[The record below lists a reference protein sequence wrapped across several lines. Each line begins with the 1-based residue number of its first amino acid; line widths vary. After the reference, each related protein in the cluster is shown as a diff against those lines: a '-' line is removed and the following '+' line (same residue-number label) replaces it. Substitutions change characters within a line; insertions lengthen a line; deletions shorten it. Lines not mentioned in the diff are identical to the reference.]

1 MADNLVIVESPA
13 KAKTIKK
20 YLGKNFSVVASMGHL
35 RDLPKS
41 SLGVDIKNDFQPKY
55 ITIRGKGE
63 LLSKLKKEAKS
74 AKHIYLATDP
84 DREGEAISWHLTQA
98 LGIGEENIR
107 RISFNEITKSAVQN
121 AMKSPGK
128 INYNLVDAQQA
139 RRVLDRI
146 VGYLISPLLWKK
158 VKKGLSAGRVQS
170 VASRLIVDRE
180 REIEAFVPEEYWT
193 IDAKLMQ
200 KGRDDVFIAHF
211 YGSSNGKIELKNK
224 QETDKVLSAL
234 KDAIYRVL
242 SVKKGNKSKTP
253 PPPFITSTMQQ
264 EASRKL
270 NFSAKRTMQAAQ
282 QLYEGVDIEGLGSVG
297 LITYMRTDSLRISD
311 EARQSAAG
319 YIKSVFGDKY
329 LPEKPRYY
337 KSKKGVQDA
346 HEAIRPTE
354 IGLSPDKVKKSLK
367 PDLYKLYKLIW
378 ERFVASQMQNATF
391 ETINCDIEANGYIF
405 KANGLKLIFPGFM
418 KVYVEDKDEQ
428 EEGEDQIPNLA
439 EKEELNLYKLLDK
452 QHFTS
457 PPPRFTEATLIK
469 ALEEEGIGRPS
480 TYAPNISTILSRCY
494 VRREGRTLFPTELGI
509 IVTDL
514 MVEFFKDIVDIEFT
528 ANMEQQLDE
537 IEEGDEN
544 WVDVLRQFYAPFEST
559 LKKAEEHIG
568 KIQIADEVSD
578 VECDKCGRKMVYK
591 MGRFGKFLACPGF
604 PECRNTKPIINETG
618 VLCPLCGG
626 KILVKKSKKG
636 KTYYGCEKNPQC
648 EFMVWDM
655 PVDKKCPR
663 CGKIMLKKSA
673 RGGGKLY
680 CMDKDECG
688 YKE

>member
-1 MADNLVIVESPA
+1 
-13 KAKTIKK
+13 
-20 YLGKNFSVVASMGHL
+20 
-35 RDLPKS
+35 
-41 SLGVDIKNDFQPKY
+41 
-55 ITIRGKGE
+55 
-63 LLSKLKKEAKS
+63 
-74 AKHIYLATDP
+74 
-84 DREGEAISWHLTQA
+84 
-98 LGIGEENIR
+98 
-107 RISFNEITKSAVQN
+107 
-121 AMKSPGK
+121 
-128 INYNLVDAQQA
+128 
-139 RRVLDRI
+139 
-146 VGYLISPLLWKK
+146 
-158 VKKGLSAGRVQS
+158 
-170 VASRLIVDRE
+170 
-180 REIEAFVPEEYWT
+180 
-193 IDAKLMQ
+193 
-200 KGRDDVFIAHF
+200 
-211 YGSSNGKIELKNK
+211 
-224 QETDKVLSAL
+224 
-234 KDAIYRVL
+234 
-242 SVKKGNKSKTP
+242 
-253 PPPFITSTMQQ
+253 
-264 EASRKL
+264 
-270 NFSAKRTMQAAQ
+270 
-282 QLYEGVDIEGLGSVG
+282 
-297 LITYMRTDSLRISD
+297 
-311 EARQSAAG
+311 
-319 YIKSVFGDKY
+319 
-329 LPEKPRYY
+329 
-337 KSKKGVQDA
+337 
-346 HEAIRPTE
+346 
-354 IGLSPDKVKKSLK
+354 
-367 PDLYKLYKLIW
+367 
-378 ERFVASQMQNATF
+378 
-391 ETINCDIEANGYIF
+391 
-405 KANGLKLIFPGFM
+405 
-418 KVYVEDKDEQ
+418 
-428 EEGEDQIPNLA
+428 
-439 EKEELNLYKLLDK
+439 LDK

-480 TYAPNISTILSRCY
+480 TYAPTISTILSRGY